1 MSATTEEKKFLITP
15 ITISDL
21 DNSAHANHTYEGSD
35 PEEAEEAD
43 DVEIQMTPDAES
55 LCVSTGRGD
64 EDGPRSITPNTM
76 AYEFI
81 PLIYSEPAL
90 FNMSEIAYNLQ
101 KSFAASDTLL
111 PHMRVVAD
119 EMRNASAS
127 NTAEPEATVSH
138 APSVLTVTAP
148 EEKNMYQSDIS
159 MYGRQGHKPSF
170 STREIREQHQ
180 KVQQK
185 YRDVTKKERKEGKPT
200 DPIDFEGILNII
212 GGCRWWQIW
221 IYVLIAL
228 QQIPHAM
235 FNLNVVYM
243 MYDPE
248 FQCMVPGF
256 NDTNDTTV
264 STNGPYLWG
273 LDDIKNISLVFPNA
287 KSDGAYQR
295 DSCYF
300 YERAEERYRQLR
312 RMPLESAM
320 SEAWKDVAPKKKCQ
334 AYHFEKDVMRET
346 IVTDFNLVCDSWLA
360 KGHAHM
366 FYSIGYLLGCVL
378 GGVASDRIG
387 RKPTIIGFGIL
398 SSMFGVFLPF
408 TDYYPMFLFIRL
420 LSAICNEAA
429 DLAAYTLCME
439 ITGTKYRA
447 MVGSMLQAPWALGYA
462 LLALI
467 AYLTKSWK
475 TIQVIAA
482 GLHFLSIIFICSIPE
497 SPRWLMVQNR
507 VSEAEEVIRKACR
520 EPPFPFNMCTT
531 SKCGN
536 LPSDLELVSHRER
549 KLNKKT
555 SQHHKDDE
563 EEASSQCFDQDHTA
577 IMDCLKRQN
586 IQTVSDFEEFLR
598 ERYNDLFLLREEQ
611 ETVER
616 LRKEARKLES
626 AQNAL
631 QTMQNALRTIQ
642 SSQKDLMLEF
652 KAKVEECHNL
662 EFVFQEKHIEL
673 VEVRQQLNAEKE
685 KSRLLKLKLEMVQEQ
700 KGKLVKDSE
709 WMEANLKA
717 NSYTRI
723 GEKEHLRNYKNESV
737 QIMAPTLTSS
747 GSTETQRVRVLP
759 VEVFGQWM
767 MNQHLPEPPMFS
779 AQESTVSLQSF
790 KKSFLMK
797 YGQLEDED
805 QRNLLETKFLTGK
818 ARQVFRGLPDS
829 EKRSVDIILNALANR
844 LRISPE
850 DESRR
855 AKKAFEDIRYYEGQ
869 SIEDFCLQI
878 DEIAVTAYRRALWC
892 TIRRWHA

>member
-1 MSATTEEKKFLITP
+1 MSATIEEKKFLITP
-15 ITISDL
+15 TNIADL
-21 DNSAHANHTYEGSD
+21 ETSPGAHANHTYEGSD
-35 PEEAEEAD
+35 PEESE
-43 DVEIQMTPDAES
+43 DVEIQMPNDTQS
-55 LCVSTGRGD
+55 LCISTGRGED
-64 EDGPRSITPNTM
+64 EGRSVTPNNM

-90 FNMSEIAYNLQ
+90 FNMPDIAYNLH

-127 NTAEPEATVSH
+127 VTAEPEPSVSH

-148 EEKNMYQSDIS
+148 EDRTMYQSDIS
-159 MYGRQGHKPSF
+159 MYGRHGHKPSF

-256 NDTNDTTV
+256 NDTNDTTIA
-264 STNGPYLWG
+264 THGPYLWG
-273 LDDIKNISLVFPNA
+273 VDDIKNISFVFPNA
-287 KSDGAYQR
+287 NSDGAYKR
-295 DSCYF
+295 DSCFF
-300 YERAEERYRQLR
+300 YERSEERYRQLR
-312 RMPLESAM
+312 RMSLDTAM
-320 SEAWKDVAPKKKCQ
+320 REAWKDVAPKKKCQ
-334 AYHFEKDVMRET
+334 SYHYEKDVMVET
-346 IVTDFNLVCDSWLA
+346 IVTDFNLVCDSWYA

-378 GGVASDRIG
+378 GGIASDKIG

-398 SSMFGVFLPF
+398 SSMLGVFLPF
-408 TDYYPMFLFIRL
+408 SDYYPFFLLIRL

-475 TIQVIAA
+475 TIQLIAA
-482 GLHFLSIIFICSIPE
+482 GIHFISIIFICSIPE

-520 EPPFPFNMCTT
+520 DPPFPFNMCTT
-531 SKCGN
+531 TKCGN

-549 KLNKKT
+549 KLNKKNGGNIGFLDLFTMKELRYRTIFVCIVFMATALVYYGLVMALSDQSAPGRTLFTGYFHLNNGIAGAIEIPTLFACVWMMQLGRKKALMLTLTT
-555 SQHHKDDE
+555 SGIFILVAMVSMIAGKYMWALAFMYFGKIAVQGAFNILYIFTSELYPTVVRNTAVGVTSMVARFGSGLSSYIALLSNISLPIVPMIIFALFSLFAGMLVFVLPETSEKPLPETLDDAINFLEPTKQVNCMMSRFGVFGHRHHKMTKSISLTENPSTADIADIKPLSRRSSAITRRMAE
-563 EEASSQCFDQDHTA
+563 RASVIYSRNASRTNSIVQD
-577 IMDCLKRQN
+577 
-586 IQTVSDFEEFLR
+586 IQDFQIPSD
-598 ERYNDLFLLREEQ
+598 
-611 ETVER
+611 
-616 LRKEARKLES
+616 
-626 AQNAL
+626 
-631 QTMQNALRTIQ
+631 
-642 SSQKDLMLEF
+642 
-652 KAKVEECHNL
+652 
-662 EFVFQEKHIEL
+662 
-673 VEVRQQLNAEKE
+673 
-685 KSRLLKLKLEMVQEQ
+685 LKLPD
-700 KGKLVKDSE
+700 LV
-709 WMEANLKA
+709 
-717 NSYTRI
+717 
-723 GEKEHLRNYKNESV
+723 
-737 QIMAPTLTSS
+737 
-747 GSTETQRVRVLP
+747 ST
-759 VEVFGQWM
+759 
-767 MNQHLPEPPMFS
+767 
-779 AQESTVSLQSF
+779 
-790 KKSFLMK
+790 
-797 YGQLEDED
+797 DE
-805 QRNLLETKFLTGK
+805 
-818 ARQVFRGLPDS
+818 
-829 EKRSVDIILNALANR
+829 
-844 LRISPE
+844 
-850 DESRR
+850 
-855 AKKAFEDIRYYEGQ
+855 
-869 SIEDFCLQI
+869 
-878 DEIAVTAYRRALWC
+878 
-892 TIRRWHA
+892 